1 MIRVF
6 LAEWIGLRR
15 RSFVLGW
22 MGALLFFAFVATT
35 VAISESGGDGNSADA
50 LAHTT
55 VEQFMA
61 SDGLARGFVIASTPL
76 GMIVLSLFA
85 ISIAR
90 EYSYGTIRP
99 LLVSE
104 PRRARLLAGKLLA
117 LSSFVAIALALA
129 GLFSVAVSFL
139 IAPGQGISTDEWTSA
154 GSLSHV
160 VKTIGLVIV
169 SSIAWGL
176 LGAVLAIA
184 TRSAALSIAAGA
196 VGLLIIPTLLAQLEE
211 GVTDRLPSTAFL
223 SVAAGGNE
231 TLTITSA
238 ITTLAV
244 YVLISVV
251 AMFAIFGR
259 RDVTD

>member
-1 MIRVF
+1 MTRVF

-22 MGALLFFAFVATT
+22 MGALLFFAFAATT
-35 VAISESGGDGNSADA
+35 VAITQSDGDGNDADA
-50 LAHTT
+50 LIHTT
-55 VEQFMA
+55 VEQLIA
-61 SDGLARGFVIASTPL
+61 SDGLTRGFATASTPL

-90 EYSYGTIRP
+90 DYSKGTIRP
-99 LLVSE
+99 LLVAE
-104 PRRARLLAGKLLA
+104 PRRTRLLAGKLLA
-117 LSSFVAIALALA
+117 LSSFVAIVLAFV
-129 GLFSVAVSFL
+129 GLFSVTISFL
-139 IAPGQGISTDEWTSA
+139 IAPGEGISTDQWTSA
-154 GSLSHV
+154 ASLGHV

-211 GVTDRLPSTAFL
+211 GVTDRLPSTALL

-231 TLTITSA
+231 TLTIASA
-238 ITTLAV
+238 ITTLTV